1 MIMKDFV
8 MGFGQFVNE
17 MLEPTCEC
25 GGTIMEDGTC
35 AECGAKQNELT
46 YVPQEFDRPSEFP
59 EITEGAK
66 KPFGKPFEKGAKKP
80 VEKAKP
86 FAFGKP
92 KGNGEKEPEKLAGKT
107 GPKLSKS
114 EQARKNFGLDKKK

>member
-1 MIMKDFV
+1 MKQFV
-8 MGFGQFVNE
+8 LGFGQFVNE

-25 GGTIMEDGTC
+25 GGALMEDGTC
-35 AECGAKQNELT
+35 SECGAQQDLT
-46 YVPQEFDRPSEFP
+46 AASPEFDQPAEFP

-66 KPFGKPFEKGAKKP
+66 KPFGKPFEKGPKKP
-80 VEKAKP
+80 AEKGKP

-92 KGNGEKEPEKLAGKT
+92 KGKEEKEPEKPAGK
-107 GPKLSKS
+107 KLSKS

>member
-1 MIMKDFV
+1 MKQFV
-8 MGFGQFVNE
+8 LGFGQFVNE

-25 GGTIMEDGTC
+25 GGAIMEDGTC
-35 AECGAKQNELT
+35 AECGAKQEELT
-46 YVPQEFDRPSEFP
+46 AAAQEFDKPSEFP
-59 EITEGAK
+59 EITEAK
-66 KPFGKPFEKGAKKP
+66 KPPFGKPFEKGAKKP
-80 VEKAKP
+80 TEKGKP

-92 KGNGEKEPEKLAGKT
+92 NGKDEKDPAKPAGKT